1 VQPPEN
7 DHAPFDE
14 ICAQLD
20 EWDTLPAVTITPVED
35 ELEASD
41 EKLTSE
47 LDGQILAGLVS
58 P

>member
-1 VQPPEN
+1 VQTPAD
-7 DHAPFDE
+7 DHAHFYE

-20 EWDTLPAVTITPVED
+20 EWDTLPTVTIKPVED
-35 ELEASD
+35 DVEASD
-41 EKLTSE
+41 EELTSE